1 MLSQKGRKISFKEKK
16 ELHDHLELTFALWF
30 RSGVYMLSPGISG
43 DETLRLWVSGSTPA
57 PALDASVSLSLSV
70 CLSAF
75 GKHFHTPVLGLS
87 SDALSHVCTQPDL
100 FQSLHFSFSWLN
112 FFLNKPILK

>member
-57 PALDASVSLSLSV
+57 PALRCLCLSISV
-70 CLSAF
+70 CLSLCLRQAF
-75 GKHFHTPVLGLS
+75 PHS
-87 SDALSHVCTQPDL
+87 SPWP
-100 FQSLHFSFSWLN
+100 F
-112 FFLNKPILK
+112 I